1 MALAK
6 KRGNEEVYQ
15 CYDIKGQET
24 RFVAI
29 SEKQM
34 LLLALYFRRET
45 MYDGAK
51 RTFGTMLYVQ
61 DVRVLM
67 QKERAAALDLSLH
80 VGRDKLDDV
89 VVKKQNFLCPEDK
102 LIANTQ
108 ENDVQRQLRACL
120 KDLKLDVGWSVA
132 NGQKLVS
139 RADADVF
146 LSGFYVSFTVQH
158 RSCGCQLASADQ
170 STFVDLTCD
179 RSTDI
184 RSYESEFP
192 TFYAN
197 VTHTM

>member
-1 MALAK
+1 
-6 KRGNEEVYQ
+6 
-15 CYDIKGQET
+15 
-24 RFVAI
+24 
-29 SEKQM
+29 
-34 LLLALYFRRET
+34 

-51 RTFGTMLYVQ
+51 CTFGTMRYVQ

-89 VVKKQNFLCPEDK
+89 VVKKQNFLYPEDK

-108 ENDVQRQLRACL
+108 ESDVQRQLRACL

-146 LSGFYVSFTVQH
+146 LSGFYELHSATQVVRMPARVRGPEHFRRPHVRQVHGHSQLRERVSHFLRERDTHHVSTGPARLTVEG
-158 RSCGCQLASADQ
+158 R
-170 STFVDLTCD
+170 TCT
-179 RSTDI
+179 R
-184 RSYESEFP
+184 
-192 TFYAN
+192 
-197 VTHTM
+197 THTNYASSFFNEGPLAL